1 MSNPLNPIVAVTLMN
16 AREVLERSTQQ
27 IVLFQFWSAR
37 SAACQQLSPVLEKIV
52 QHYPQ
57 QLCLAKVDCDQE
69 HDLALQFGVQSLPTV
84 MIIKDG
90 RPVDGFAGVESEQ
103 QILQRLSVYLP
114 KPEDELIAKAQQLL
128 AAGQAA
134 EAYPLLSEA
143 LMLAP
148 ERVEIKL
155 WLADTAIT
163 LGQLTQAEKLLAEI
177 RLADQ
182 DAQYKTVLAK
192 LELAQQATNTP
203 EIQALAARLAAAP
216 DDNQLKEQLAVQ
228 YQAVLRSEDALA
240 LLLQIL
246 QQDLN
251 FGQSKKLYLDILAAL
266 PKGDALA
273 SQYRRK
279 LYALL
284 Y

>member
-27 IVLFQFWSAR
+27 LVLFQFWSAR

-52 QHYPQ
+52 QQYPQ

-69 HDLALQFGVQSLPTV
+69 QDLAMQFGVQSLPTV
-84 MIIKDG
+84 MMIKNG
-90 RPVDGFAGVESEQ
+90 QPVDGFAGVESEQ
-103 QILQRLSVYLP
+103 QILQRLSAYLP
-114 KPEDELIAKAQQLL
+114 KPEDELIAKAQQSL

-148 ERVEIKL
+148 ERIEIKL

-182 DAQYKTVLAK
+182 DAEYKAILAK
-192 LELAQQATNTP
+192 LGLAQQATNTP
-203 EIQALAARLAAAP
+203 EIQALEAKLAATP
-216 DDNQLKEQLAVQ
+216 DDKQLKEQLAVQ
-228 YQAVLRSEDALA
+228 YQAVLRSEEALA

>member
-27 IVLFQFWSAR
+27 LVLFQFWSAR

-52 QHYPQ
+52 QQYPQ

-69 HDLALQFGVQSLPTV
+69 QDLAMQFGVQSLPTV
-84 MIIKDG
+84 MMIKNG
-90 RPVDGFAGVESEQ
+90 QPVDGFAGVESEQ
-103 QILQRLSVYLP
+103 QILQRLSAYLP
-114 KPEDELIAKAQQLL
+114 KAEDELIAKAQQLL

-143 LMLAP
+143 LTLAP

-182 DAQYKTVLAK
+182 DAQYKAILAK

-203 EIQALAARLAAAP
+203 EIQALEARLAAMP
-216 DDNQLKEQLAVQ
+216 DDKQLKEQLAVQ
-228 YQAVLRSEDALA
+228 YQAVLRSEEALA

-251 FGQSKKLYLDILAAL
+251 FAQSKKLYLDILAAL